1 VCEKVASRKT
11 GGRPSKKTTERGRP
25 KGTSIN
31 QLVDHINEI
40 ATHSP
45 AAALQPMEVKSS
57 CLSSVQYGPPNRVLV
72 CCTTIS
78 SAAEA
83 VGTGS
88 GSVYSV

>member
-11 GGRPSKKTTERGRP
+11 GGRPSKQTTKRGRP

-45 AAALQPMEVKSS
+45 LPHF
-57 CLSSVQYGPPNRVLV
+57 N
-72 CCTTIS
+72 
-78 SAAEA
+78 
-83 VGTGS
+83 
-88 GSVYSV
+88 